1 MKLGIEKLIEEHK
14 LDLENLPADI
24 QKLITDIKKS
34 KSSIEYRISIGQNIN
49 PKTIESLK
57 ERDQELIEKLYD
69 HLDISSDDDSQEE
82 DEEDD
87 DSTEGG
93 EGEESEEDDN
103 EGEGEEDE
111 EDENEG
117 DENEEGNMVDLTKYD
132 ANKIDS
138 ELSSLIDQGI
148 TEINFMDIRS
158 ACPHAYEL
166 LFEAYEANK
175 ENGVRTTFY
184 EMIETQPNSET
195 FKITKL

>member
-1 MKLGIEKLIEEHK
+1 MKLGIEKLIEEQK

-82 DEEDD
+82 EEEEDDD

-93 EGEESEEDDN
+93 EEEDDDSQ
-103 EGEGEEDE
+103 EDE
-111 EDENEG
+111 EDENQ
-117 DENEEGNMVDLTKYD
+117 EENMVDLSKYD